1 MTILNRSVLFF
12 YIIFFPTIS
21 LANVL
26 RVREEEE
33 CTPIYVGVPNPHPLP
48 DAKAPAIFNVSFF
61 SSISDMPIILEV
73 TRLWAPLGVDRFYQL
88 TLDNYYNCAGFF
100 RVVPDFV
107 VQFGIAAESEE
118 TAKWNTN
125 IKDDPVIMSNIYGTV
140 SFATAGPDTR
150 TTQVFIN
157 TADNSHLDD
166 SGFSPFARVVSGM
179 AVVLNLNNP
188 TPGDSNG
195 VDQDEYTEGGNQ
207 WLLESYPNI
216 SLIVSQNYSE
226 NYFVDAGDE
235 GSKLLDLFWIAI
247 MVFLGVA
254 VVITCIPHIYWTCC
268 SKSCMTEQQNSY
280 EELSEGL
287 SEELSE
293 EEFSTQL

>member
-100 RVVPDFV
+100 RVVP
-107 VQFGIAAESEE
+107 GISDS
-118 TAKWNTN
+118 TSSKPVLILIQLNTFTN
-125 IKDDPVIMSNIYGTV
+125 FNTFTILPLSSLLSLM
-140 SFATAGPDTR
+140 P
-150 TTQVFIN
+150 TTLQ
-157 TADNSHLDD
+157 T
-166 SGFSPFARVVSGM
+166 
-179 AVVLNLNNP
+179 
-188 TPGDSNG
+188 
-195 VDQDEYTEGGNQ
+195 
-207 WLLESYPNI
+207 LLC
-216 SLIVSQNYSE
+216 SLE
-226 NYFVDAGDE
+226 
-235 GSKLLDLFWIAI
+235 
-247 MVFLGVA
+247 
-254 VVITCIPHIYWTCC
+254 
-268 SKSCMTEQQNSY
+268 
-280 EELSEGL
+280 
-287 SEELSE
+287 
-293 EEFSTQL
+293 